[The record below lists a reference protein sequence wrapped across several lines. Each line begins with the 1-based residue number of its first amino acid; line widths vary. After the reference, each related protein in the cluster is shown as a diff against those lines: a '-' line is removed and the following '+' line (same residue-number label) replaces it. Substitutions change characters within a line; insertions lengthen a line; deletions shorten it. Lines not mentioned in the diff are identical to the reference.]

1 MSNITNDKVE
11 AYINHKT
18 YASSEIQI
26 DMELYAK
33 DNVVPIVTRDTL
45 ALIKVLAEIKK
56 PYRILEF
63 GTAIGYSSIM
73 LCKALNG
80 NCMITTIE
88 RNENRYNKAVEYVE
102 KSGYKDRIE
111 IVNIDALEAESIV
124 KNSFYDMV
132 FIDAAKGQYK
142 LFFDMVFDRV
152 NPGGIIISDNIF
164 HKSMVCEPEIADVER
179 RQRTIYRRMN
189 DYLEYLTS
197 ANENCYTSLVP
208 IGDGLAITY
217 KR

>member
-11 AYINHKT
+11 AYINERT

-26 DMELYAK
+26 DMERYAK
-33 DNVVPIVTRDTL
+33 ENVVPIVTRDTL
-45 ALIKVLAEIKK
+45 SLLKVLTEMKK

-63 GTAIGYSSIM
+63 GTAIGYSAIM
-73 LCKALNG
+73 LCMALNG
-80 NCMITTIE
+80 NCSITTIE
-88 RNENRYNKAVEYVE
+88 RNEKRYKKAVEYVE
-102 KSGYKDRIE
+102 KSGYKDNIE
-111 IVNIDALEAESIV
+111 ILNMDALESEDIV
-124 KNSFYDMV
+124 KASFYDMV

-152 NPGGIIISDNIF
+152 NPGGIIVSDNIF
-164 HKSMVCEPEIADVER
+164 HKSMVCEAEIASVER

-189 DYLEYLTS
+189 EYLEYLTS
-197 ANENCYTSLVP
+197 YNHDFFTSLVP